1 MSHTPVL
8 LEECIRILEPKPGET
23 AVDCTAGAGGHAQAL
38 AAAIGPT
45 GTLILNDLDPHSLD
59 TATAIVAQRPDPP
72 AVVPLLGSFAEI
84 PGKLVAAGLTA
95 DCLLA
100 DLGFS
105 STQVDTP
112 GRGFSFRLD
121 GPLDMRLDPSAPLTA
136 SELVNTLPE
145 DELAELIR
153 DFGEERAWRAVARK
167 IVAAR
172 AESPITTTTELARLV
187 SAVVR
192 VPRESRL
199 HPATRTFQALR
210 IAVNDELGA
219 LDALLEAVR
228 RTAAGAGAH
237 APWLSP
243 GARLA
248 IMTFHSLEDRPVK
261 NLMRDLAARGLA
273 NRLTRS
279 PLTASPDEINR
290 NPRARSAKLR
300 AIRLAQ
306 QEHA

>member
-1 MSHTPVL
+1 MLDECLSHL
-8 LEECIRILEPKPGET
+8 ALAPGDT
-23 AVDCTAGAGGHAQAL
+23 AIDCTAGAGGHAEAIAQ
-38 AAAIGPT
+38 AIGPS
-45 GTLILNDLDPHSLD
+45 GTLVLNDLDPGSL
-59 TATAIVAQRPDPP
+59 TPAAQRVRALPEPP
-72 AVVPLLGSFAEI
+72 RIVELLGSFAEI
-84 PGKLVAAGLTA
+84 PGKLVADGLAA
-95 DCLLA
+95 DAMLA

-105 STQVDTP
+105 SAQVDTP
-112 GRGFSFRLD
+112 ERGFSFRHD
-121 GPLDMRLDPSAPLTA
+121 GPLDMRLDPAAPITA
-136 SELVNTLPE
+136 QELVNTLPE
-145 DELAELIR
+145 DELAEIVR
-153 DFGEERAWRAVARK
+153 DYGEERAWRAVARK

-172 AESPITTTTELARLV
+172 AESPITTTSELARLV

-228 RTAAGAGAH
+228 RTAAGAGAA
-237 APWLSP
+237 APWLNP

-261 NLMRDLAARGLA
+261 NAFRDLTSRGLA
-273 NRLTRS
+273 DRLTRS
-279 PLTASPDEINR
+279 PDTASDAEVQT

-300 AIRLAQ
+300 AIRLRSDR
-306 QEHA
+306 

>member
-8 LEECIRILEPKPGET
+8 LEECIRILAPGPGDT
-23 AVDCTAGAGGHAQAL
+23 AVDGTAGAGGHAEAL
-38 AAAIGPT
+38 AAAIGPA
-45 GTLILNDLDPHSLD
+45 GTLVLNDLDPASLKS
-59 TATAIVAQRPDPP
+59 AQARVGALPEPP
-72 AVVPLLGSFAEI
+72 TVIAWRGSFAEI
-84 PGKLVAAGLTA
+84 PSRLTGAGLAA

-105 STQVDTP
+105 SAQVDNP
-112 GRGFSFRLD
+112 SRGLSFRHE
-121 GPLDMRLDPSAPLTA
+121 GPLDMRLDPGAPLTA
-136 SELVNTLPE
+136 AELVNTLPE
-145 DELAELIR
+145 EELAELIR

-172 AESPITTTTELARLV
+172 AQSPISTTTELARLV
-187 SAVVR
+187 SDVVR

-261 NLMRDLAARGLA
+261 NLMRDLTARGLA
-273 NRLTRS
+273 ERLTRS
-279 PLTASPDEINR
+279 PVTASPEEINR

-300 AIRLAQ
+300 AIRLGAR
-306 QEHA
+306 EHA